1 MRKAKDQAP
10 WPPTRAGASPRRSTD
25 PVSLW
30 IAQLKQGER
39 SAVGPLLQRYFG
51 RLVQLAR
58 ARLQARPGLA
68 AADEDVALSAFKSLC
83 LGAERGRFPQLNDR
97 DDLWRLLALLTVRKA
112 IDVQRRQRARGEAG
126 ETEVEQLLSRE
137 PSPELAAELA
147 EEYRALLD
155 RLGDPQLQA
164 VALWKVEG
172 YANEEI
178 ARKLGCG
185 LRSVER
191 KLHLI
196 RVLLGGE
203 AAR

>member
-1 MRKAKDQAP
+1 MSSA
-10 WPPTRAGASPRRSTD
+10 D
-25 PVSLW
+25 PITVW
-30 IAQLKQGER
+30 ITQLKEGQR
-39 SAVGPLLQRYFG
+39 AAVGELLQRYFG

-83 LGAERGRFPQLNDR
+83 LGAERGRFPQLDDR
-97 DDLWRLLALLTVRKA
+97 ADLWRLLALLTVRKA
-112 IDVQRRQRARGEAG
+112 IDLQRRQQAREAVGEVD
-126 ETEVEQLLSRE
+126 VEQVLSRE
-137 PSPELAAELA
+137 PPPELAVELA
-147 EEYRALLD
+147 EEYRQLLD

-178 ARKLGCG
+178 AQKLGCG

-191 KLHLI
+191 KLHRI
-196 RVLLGGE
+196 RALLVEE
-203 AAR
+203 APA